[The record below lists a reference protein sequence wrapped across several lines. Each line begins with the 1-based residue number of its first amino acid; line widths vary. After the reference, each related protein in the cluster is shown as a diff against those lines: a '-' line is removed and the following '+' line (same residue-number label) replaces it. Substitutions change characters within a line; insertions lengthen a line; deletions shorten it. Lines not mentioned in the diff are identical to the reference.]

1 MRINLKIIAV
11 TLAVSML
18 AMSSCKDDN
27 DPELV
32 PAEEAEATMLTTGND
47 METTMQQVMITP
59 GVSALMNLMALTGF
73 ELEMKSS
80 IAPFAS
86 TIEIL
91 KQKGQPSGS
100 ALMESISKMVS
111 STSDVDPLMG
121 KGTYSWDFVNST
133 WVYSNTP
140 EDMLI
145 YNFPSNIQQTENN
158 AILTVS
164 EYSRIESGEKYF
176 PTSIKITLVVDDV
189 PVLDI
194 DYSVTLSD
202 LSVNSIDVNV
212 SVTPFEFGAN
222 LTVTEGSSFVKV
234 NGSASIVKQNVTIA
248 STSMEMQFDDMT
260 SLDPFII
267 DKDLEPTT
275 AKGYMQ
281 MGEIK
286 AQLDMAMAVYSD
298 AIEGIS
304 DKVKIE
310 TAANANLLVAFY
322 TYPGGLKLGDVV
334 WKWDTAEMELVAYFK
349 FNNGVEKPLEE
360 VLDLEENFFD
370 I

>member
-32 PAEEAEATMLTTGND
+32 PAEEAEVTMQTMGAE
-47 METTMQQVMITP
+47 METTTQQLMTTQGSI
-59 GVSALMNLMALTGF
+59 AIMNLMMLTEFDIG
-73 ELEMKSS
+73 MKSS
-80 IAPFAS
+80 LAPLAS
-86 TIEIL
+86 SFEFL
-91 KQKGQPSGS
+91 KNDESLANKLIGAVPKMLS
-100 ALMESISKMVS
+100 AKEYQNPLLM
-111 STSDVDPLMG
+111 
-121 KGTYSWDFVNST
+121 KGTFT
-133 WVYSNTP
+133 WNFLRGSFEVSDEP
-140 EDMLI
+140 KDKLI
-145 YNFPSNIQQTENN
+145 YVFPSDPTQTENN
-158 AILTVS
+158 ATLTIS
-164 EYSRIESGEKYF
+164 KFEIIESGEDYF
-176 PTSIKITLVVDDV
+176 PTSVQMSLVVGDQPVMSLDYDANQAEMAINSLDITL
-189 PVLDI
+189 
-194 DYSVTLSD
+194 TL
-202 LSVNSIDVNV
+202 V
-212 SVTPFEFGAN
+212 PFEMTSSVAVTGAD
-222 LTVTEGSSFVKV
+222 TYVKV
-234 NGSASIVKQNVTIA
+234 DASASIKNQNITIA

-286 AQLDMAMAVYSD
+286 AQLDMAMAAYSD

-322 TYPGGLKLGDVV
+322 TYPGGLKLGDIV